1 MSTYLSDDEQAEA
14 LKKWWKENAVSII
27 VGAGLGFGI
36 IFGWQGWQMFQT
48 SQGEAASQLYAQ
60 VEQAIKSGADFDNT
74 ATQLKADYAGSAYA
88 SYAAMQQ
95 AKAAYKAGNPD
106 RARSEL
112 EWVMANAPD
121 PVLVDLARLR
131 LAALLVDQQQYDAAK
146 EVIAA
151 AGIFMKGDFEQLQG
165 DIARAQGDKV
175 AALAAYQAAASSG
188 VTDMR
193 LLSMKIVD
201 VTPVEGK

>member
-60 VEQAIKSGADFDNT
+60 IEQATKSGADFDNT
-74 ATQLKADYAGSAYA
+74 ATQLKADYAGTAYA

-95 AKAAYKAGNPD
+95 AKVAYKAGNPD

-131 LAALLVDQQQYDAAK
+131 LAALLVDQQQYDVAK
-146 EVIAA
+146 EIIAA
-151 AGIFMKGDFEQLQG
+151 AGTFMKGDFEQLQG

>member
-60 VEQAIKSGADFDNT
+60 IEQATKSGADFDNT
-74 ATQLKADYAGSAYA
+74 ATQLKADYAGTAYA

-95 AKAAYKAGNPD
+95 AKVAYKAGNPD

-151 AGIFMKGDFEQLQG
+151 AGTFMKGDFEQFQG

>member
-48 SQGEAASQLYAQ
+48 SQGEAASQLYAK
-60 VEQAIKSGADFDNT
+60 VEQATKSGADFDNT

>member
-60 VEQAIKSGADFDNT
+60 VEQATKTGADFDNT
-74 ATQLKADYAGSAYA
+74 TTQLKSDYAGTAYA

-95 AKAAYKAGNPD
+95 AKVAYKAGNPD

-112 EWVMANAPD
+112 EWVVANAPD
-121 PVLVDLARLR
+121 PVLGDLARLR

-151 AGIFMKGDFEQLQG
+151 AGTFMKGDFEQLQG
-165 DIARAQGDKV
+165 DISRAQGDKV

>member
-60 VEQAIKSGADFDNT
+60 VEKATKSGADFDNT
-74 ATQLKADYAGSAYA
+74 AAQLKADYAGTAYA

-112 EWVMANAPD
+112 KWVMANAPD

-151 AGIFMKGDFEQLQG
+151 AGTFMKGDFEQLQG

>member
-60 VEQAIKSGADFDNT
+60 VEKATKSGADFDNT
-74 ATQLKADYAGSAYA
+74 AAQLKADYAGTAYA

-151 AGIFMKGDFEQLQG
+151 AGTFMKGDFEQLQG

>member
-60 VEQAIKSGADFDNT
+60 VEQATKTGADFDNT
-74 ATQLKADYAGSAYA
+74 TTQLKSDYAGTAYA

-95 AKAAYKAGNPD
+95 AKVAYKAGNPD

-121 PVLVDLARLR
+121 PVLGDLARLR

-151 AGIFMKGDFEQLQG
+151 AGTFMKGDFEQLQG
-165 DIARAQGDKV
+165 DISRAQGDKV

>member
-60 VEQAIKSGADFDNT
+60 VEQATKSGTDFDNT

-151 AGIFMKGDFEQLQG
+151 AGTFMKGDFEQLQG

>member
-48 SQGEAASQLYAQ
+48 SQGEAASQLYSQ
-60 VEQAIKSGADFDNT
+60 VEQATKSGADFDNT
-74 ATQLKADYAGSAYA
+74 ATQLKADYAGTAYA

-106 RARSEL
+106 SARSEL

-151 AGIFMKGDFEQLQG
+151 AGTFMKGDFEQLQG

>member
-60 VEQAIKSGADFDNT
+60 VEQATKSGADFDNT

-151 AGIFMKGDFEQLQG
+151 AGTFMKGDFEQLQG

-175 AALAAYQAAASSG
+175 SALAAYQAAASSG

>member
-60 VEQAIKSGADFDNT
+60 VEQATKSGTDFDNT
-74 ATQLKADYAGSAYA
+74 ATQLKADYAGTAYA

-151 AGIFMKGDFEQLQG
+151 AGTFMKGDFEQLQG

>member
-60 VEQAIKSGADFDNT
+60 IEQATKSGADFDNT
-74 ATQLKADYAGSAYA
+74 ATQLKADYAGTAYA

-95 AKAAYKAGNPD
+95 AKVAYKAGNPD

-151 AGIFMKGDFEQLQG
+151 AGTFMKGDFEQLQG

>member
-60 VEQAIKSGADFDNT
+60 VEQATKSGADFDNT

>member
-60 VEQAIKSGADFDNT
+60 IEQATKSGADFDNT
-74 ATQLKADYAGSAYA
+74 ATQLKADYAGTAYA

-95 AKAAYKAGNPD
+95 AKVAYKAGNPD

-146 EVIAA
+146 EIIAA
-151 AGIFMKGDFEQLQG
+151 AGTFMKGDFEQLQG
-165 DIARAQGDKV
+165 DIARAQGDKAV
-175 AALAAYQAAASSG
+175 ALAAYHAAASSG

>member
-60 VEQAIKSGADFDNT
+60 IEQATKSGADFDNT
-74 ATQLKADYAGSAYA
+74 ATQLKADYAGTAYA

-95 AKAAYKAGNPD
+95 AKVAYKAGNPD

-146 EVIAA
+146 EIIAA
-151 AGIFMKGDFEQLQG
+151 AGTFMKGDFEQLQG

>member
-60 VEQAIKSGADFDNT
+60 VEQATKSGADFDNT
-74 ATQLKADYAGSAYA
+74 ATQLKADYAGTAYA

>member
-60 VEQAIKSGADFDNT
+60 VEQATKSGADFDNT
-74 ATQLKADYAGSAYA
+74 ATQLKAEYAGTAYA

-95 AKAAYKAGNPD
+95 AKVAYKAGNPD

-151 AGIFMKGDFEQLQG
+151 AGTFMKGDFEQLQG

>member
-60 VEQAIKSGADFDNT
+60 VEQATKTGADFDNT
-74 ATQLKADYAGSAYA
+74 TTQLKSDYAGTAYA

-95 AKAAYKAGNPD
+95 AKVAYKAGNPD

-112 EWVMANAPD
+112 EWVVANAPD
-121 PVLVDLARLR
+121 PVLGDLARMR

-151 AGIFMKGDFEQLQG
+151 AGTFMKGDFEQLQG
-165 DIARAQGDKV
+165 DISRAQGDKV

-201 VTPVEGK
+201 VTPVEAK

>member
-60 VEQAIKSGADFDNT
+60 VEQATKSGADFDNT
-74 ATQLKADYAGSAYA
+74 VTQLKADYAGTAYA

-151 AGIFMKGDFEQLQG
+151 ARTFMKGDFEQLQG

>member
-1 MSTYLSDDEQAEA
+1 M
-14 LKKWWKENAVSII
+14 
-27 VGAGLGFGI
+27 
-36 IFGWQGWQMFQT
+36 
-48 SQGEAASQLYAQ
+48 
-60 VEQAIKSGADFDNT
+60 
-74 ATQLKADYAGSAYA
+74 
-88 SYAAMQQ
+88 
-95 AKAAYKAGNPD
+95 
-106 RARSEL
+106 
-112 EWVMANAPD
+112 
-121 PVLVDLARLR
+121 DLARLR

-151 AGIFMKGDFEQLQG
+151 AGTFMKGDFEQLQG
-165 DIARAQGDKV
+165 DIARAQGDKA

>member
-1 MSTYLSDDEQAEA
+1 MSQIYSSASVSSYTAPCISSVPKLL
-14 LKKWWKENAVSII
+14 LKGS
-27 VGAGLGFGI
+27 L
-36 IFGWQGWQMFQT
+36 
-48 SQGEAASQLYAQ
+48 QLL
-60 VEQAIKSGADFDNT
+60 
-74 ATQLKADYAGSAYA
+74 LKPT
-88 SYAAMQQ
+88 YAAMQQ

-151 AGIFMKGDFEQLQG
+151 AGTFMKGDFEQLQG